1 MFLYKD
7 IVKPQVLILVFTA
20 TYHQHSSLS
29 DISLLP
35 GLIVDHTGSYVPAFY
50 MSSAVAMASF
60 LLILMILI
68 PINRKKSKVH
78 PQDKMEEDAKMDKA
92 GSEVIENQNKDR
104 LKEIPC

>member
-1 MFLYKD
+1 M
-7 IVKPQVLILVFTA
+7 
-20 TYHQHSSLS
+20 
-29 DISLLP
+29 
-35 GLIVDHTGSYVPAFY
+35 DHTGSYVHAFY

-78 PQDKMEEDAKMDKA
+78 PQDKMEEEEAKMDKA

-104 LKEIPC
+104 LKEFPC

>member
-1 MFLYKD
+1 
-7 IVKPQVLILVFTA
+7 
-20 TYHQHSSLS
+20 
-29 DISLLP
+29 
-35 GLIVDHTGSYVPAFY
+35 
-50 MSSAVAMASF
+50 MASF

>member
-1 MFLYKD
+1 MYKD
-7 IVKPQVLILVFTA
+7 IVKPQLLILVFTA
-20 TYHQHSSLS
+20 TYHHHSSLC
-29 DISLLP
+29 DIS
-35 GLIVDHTGSYVPAFY
+35 GMIVDHTGSYVHAFY

-92 GSEVIENQNKDR
+92 GSEVIENQNKDQ
-104 LKEIPC
+104 LKEFPC

>member
-1 MFLYKD
+1 MYEN

-20 TYHQHSSLS
+20 TYHQHSPLS
-29 DISLLP
+29 DVSFLT
-35 GLIVDHTGSYVPAFY
+35 GMIVDHTGSYVNAFY

-60 LLILMILI
+60 LILMLLI

-78 PQDKMEEDAKMDKA
+78 PQGDNKEDAKMDNA

-104 LKEIPC
+104 LKEFPC

>member
-1 MFLYKD
+1 M
-7 IVKPQVLILVFTA
+7 
-20 TYHQHSSLS
+20 YHQHSSLS
-29 DISLLP
+29 DISLLT

-60 LLILMILI
+60 LILMILI

-92 GSEVIENQNKDR
+92 GSEVIENQNKDP
-104 LKEIPC
+104 LKELPC

>member
-1 MFLYKD
+1 MYKD

-20 TYHQHSSLS
+20 MYHQHSSLS
-29 DISLLP
+29 DISLLT

-60 LLILMILI
+60 LILMILI

>member
-20 TYHQHSSLS
+20 RYHQHSSLS
-29 DISLLP
+29 DISLLT

-60 LLILMILI
+60 LILMILI

-104 LKEIPC
+104 LKEFPC

>member
-1 MFLYKD
+1 M
-7 IVKPQVLILVFTA
+7 
-20 TYHQHSSLS
+20 
-29 DISLLP
+29 
-35 GLIVDHTGSYVPAFY
+35 IVDHTGSYVPAFY

-68 PINRKKSKVH
+68 PIYRKKSKVH

-104 LKEIPC
+104 LKEFPC

>member
-29 DISLLP
+29 HISLLT

-50 MSSAVAMASF
+50 MSSAVAMVSF
-60 LLILMILI
+60 LIPMILI
-68 PINRKKSKVH
+68 PINRKKSKVL
-78 PQDKMEEDAKMDKA
+78 PEDNMKEDAKMDKA

-104 LKEIPC
+104 LKEFPC

>member
-1 MFLYKD
+1 M
-7 IVKPQVLILVFTA
+7 
-20 TYHQHSSLS
+20 
-29 DISLLP
+29 
-35 GLIVDHTGSYVPAFY
+35 IVDHTGSYVPAFY

-60 LLILMILI
+60 LLILIILI

-104 LKEIPC
+104 LKEFPC

>member
-1 MFLYKD
+1 MYKD
-7 IVKPQVLILVFTA
+7 IVKPQVLILVFTV
-20 TYHQHSSLS
+20 TYHHHSSLC
-29 DISLLP
+29 DISFLT
-35 GLIVDHTGSYVPAFY
+35 GMIVDHTGSYVPAFY
-50 MSSAVAMASF
+50 LSSAVAMASF

-104 LKEIPC
+104 LKEFPC